1 MNFETIRGKA
11 LDRVPLTFDEALWL
25 YETVPPARL
34 FRLADAL
41 RRNAVEEP
49 GTVTW
54 QIDRNVNITNVCISG
69 CKFCNFHCRPGER
82 TAYITTPE
90 AYDAKIEETLRLGGD
105 QLLLQ
110 GGLHPRLDIAFYEEL
125 FRGLKARHPEIRL
138 HALGAVEH
146 GCMGEHVGGHG
157 DPFG

>member
-41 RRNAVEEP
+41 RRSAVEEP

-110 GGLHPRLDIAFYEEL
+110 GGLHPRLDIAFTKSSSAAS
-125 FRGLKARHPEIRL
+125 RPAIRKSGSMPSVPRRSPTSPVS
-138 HALGAVEH
+138 AASR
-146 GCMGEHVGGHG
+146 
-157 DPFG
+157 